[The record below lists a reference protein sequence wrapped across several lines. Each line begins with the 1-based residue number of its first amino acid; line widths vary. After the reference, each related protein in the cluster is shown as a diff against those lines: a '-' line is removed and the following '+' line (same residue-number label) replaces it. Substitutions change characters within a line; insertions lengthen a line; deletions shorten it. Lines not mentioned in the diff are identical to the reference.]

1 MTKTTAEMIAVM
13 QAYERGE
20 KIECRNIKQEEWY
33 PLANFWCDR
42 LWNWETADFRIA
54 PPKPVQHQIDW
65 SHVGDKFCAI
75 VTTSKGEVYLTTSL
89 PKLSLD
95 TFEWPMTTTFLD
107 ADVFSSFKP
116 GNMPWQES
124 LVIRPKGV

>member
-20 KIECRNIKQEEWY
+20 KIELKCNISGEYSDCRPY
-33 PLANFWCDR
+33 
-42 LWNWETADFRIA
+42 WNWIDNDYRIA
-54 PPKPVQHQIDW
+54 PPKPVPHQIDW

-89 PKLSLD
+89 PQLSFD
-95 TFEWPMTTTFLD
+95 TFEWPMTTTFLY

-124 LVIRPKGV
+124 LAIRPKGV